1 MPEAPAVNIY
11 VQIPREALEAKL
23 QSMGF
28 TRDDVRG
35 EVTYS
40 RPHHLNRNLRVV
52 VYTSCGEFSQQAR
65 DKDADAI
72 RIVGLL
78 TWRRRDEEVDR
89 RKAVFKAK
97 ILRVNSVE
105 GVLQRVHEKAREAY
119 AALNEFQKQKPREIV
134 K

>member
-1 MPEAPAVNIY
+1 MNTY
-11 VQIPREALEAKL
+11 VQISREVLEAKL

-40 RPHHLNRNLRVV
+40 RPHHLNNRLRVV

-65 DKDADAI
+65 EKDADAI

-119 AALNEFQKQKPREIV
+119 AALNEFQKSQGLRTPWGVV